1 LILSVATTTVE
12 RVFSA
17 MNIIKAELRN
27 KISDEWMN
35 DNIVCYIE
43 RENFVI
49 IDDERIL
56 QRFQNMKTQ
65 KLQLSQ
71 IRH

>member
-1 LILSVATTTVE
+1 VATTTVE

>member
-1 LILSVATTTVE
+1 
-12 RVFSA
+12 
-17 MNIIKAELRN
+17 MNIIKIELCN
-27 KISDEWMN
+27 KMSDEWMN
-35 DNIVCYIE
+35 DNIVCCIE
-43 RENFVI
+43 REIFAT